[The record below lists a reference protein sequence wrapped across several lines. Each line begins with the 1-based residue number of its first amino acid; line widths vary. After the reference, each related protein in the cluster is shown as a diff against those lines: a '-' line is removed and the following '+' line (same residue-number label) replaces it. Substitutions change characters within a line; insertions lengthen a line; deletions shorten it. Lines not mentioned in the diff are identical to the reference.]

1 MYRDKLLYGLMATA
15 ALFAG
20 CSDDFS
26 DISNAPK
33 NPVAEGDEILFGAA
47 NLNTFDEGFTDG
59 TNKTGARL
67 MAMLGLNQENG
78 IIH

>member
-59 TNKTGARL
+59 TNK
-67 MAMLGLNQENG
+67 NG
-78 IIH
+78 RTAYGDAWFESGKWHYP